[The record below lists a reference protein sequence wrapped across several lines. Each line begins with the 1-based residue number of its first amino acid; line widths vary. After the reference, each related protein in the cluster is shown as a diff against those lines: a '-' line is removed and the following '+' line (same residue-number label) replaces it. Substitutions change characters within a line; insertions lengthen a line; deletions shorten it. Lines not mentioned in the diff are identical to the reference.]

1 MPEARGARLARLVM
15 AFDLGQRRIGVACGD
30 TLSATAT
37 PLAAVLAGP
46 SGQQWPAIDALVR
59 DWQPALAV
67 VGLPYNVD
75 GSESGQTTAARAFA
89 AELSARYGLRVEL
102 VDERYSSLEAHD
114 RLREARETGVRKR
127 RVGKADIDAAA
138 ACIILERWITE
149 NS

>member
-1 MPEARGARLARLVM
+1 MPEAHQARAARLVM
-15 AFDLGQRRIGVACGD
+15 AFDFGQRRIGVACGD

-46 SGQQWPAIDALVR
+46 GGQQWPAIGALVR

-75 GSESGQTTAARAFA
+75 GSESRQTTAARAFA
-89 AELSARYGLRVEL
+89 GELESRFGLQVAL
-102 VDERYSSLEAHD
+102 IDERYSSLEAQG
-114 RLREARETGVRKR
+114 RLQQARETGVRKR
-127 RVGKADIDAAA
+127 RVGKADVDAAA

>member
-1 MPEARGARLARLVM
+1 MPEAPGELKARLVM
-15 AFDLGQRRIGVACGD
+15 AFDFGQRRIGVACGD

-37 PLAAVLAGP
+37 PLATVLAG
-46 SGQQWPAIDALVR
+46 SGGQQWAAIGALVR
-59 DWQPALAV
+59 DWQPALAI

-75 GSESGQTTAARAFA
+75 GTESEQATAARTFA
-89 AELSARYGLRVEL
+89 GELKARYGLRVEL
-102 VDERYSSLEAHD
+102 IDERYSSLEAQE
-114 RLREARETGVRKR
+114 RLQLARETGVRKR

>member
-1 MPEARGARLARLVM
+1 MPEAHQARAARLVM
-15 AFDLGQRRIGVACGD
+15 AFDFGQRRIGVACGD

-46 SGQQWPAIDALVR
+46 GGQQWPAIAALVR

-75 GSESGQTTAARAFA
+75 GSESQQTTAARAFA
-89 AELSARYGLRVEL
+89 GELEARYGLQVEL
-102 VDERYSSLEAHD
+102 IDERYSSLEAQE
-114 RLREARETGVRKR
+114 RLQQARQTGVRKR

>member
-1 MPEARGARLARLVM
+1 MPEAPGARQARLVM
-15 AFDLGQRRIGVACGD
+15 AFDFGQRRIGVACGD

-46 SGQQWPAIDALVR
+46 GGQQWAAIGALVR
-59 DWQPALAV
+59 DWQPSLAV

-75 GSESGQTTAARAFA
+75 GTESEQATAARAFA
-89 AELSARYGLRVEL
+89 GELKVRYGLRVEL
-102 VDERYSSLEAHD
+102 IDERYSSLEAQE
-114 RLREARETGVRKR
+114 RLQQARETGVRKR

>member
-1 MPEARGARLARLVM
+1 MPEASGTRQARLVM
-15 AFDLGQRRIGVACGD
+15 AFDFGQRRIGVACGD

-46 SGQQWPAIDALVR
+46 GGQQWAAIAALVR

-75 GSESGQTTAARAFA
+75 GSESTQTTAARAFA
-89 AELSARYGLRVEL
+89 GELEARYALHVEL
-102 VDERYSSLEAHD
+102 IDERYSSLEAQE
-114 RLREARETGVRKR
+114 RLQQARESGARKR

-138 ACIILERWITE
+138 ACIILERWIAE